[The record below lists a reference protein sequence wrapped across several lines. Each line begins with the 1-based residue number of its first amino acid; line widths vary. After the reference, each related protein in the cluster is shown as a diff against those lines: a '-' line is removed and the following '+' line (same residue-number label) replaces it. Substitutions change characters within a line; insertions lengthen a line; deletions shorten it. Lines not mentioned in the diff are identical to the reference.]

1 MKNLSVLIVDDS
13 EADRYI
19 LKRMLNEL
27 AFDISIFEMSDGES
41 ALEFMGDFE
50 ENQRKYVEGF
60 PPLITFLDIN
70 MPIKDGYE
78 YLSEF
83 STLRKKFNMEHS
95 IVMMF
100 TSSERQD
107 DKDKALKYSFVKGF
121 LIKGEFSIQ
130 DLQIA
135 IEDQL

>member
-1 MKNLSVLIVDDS
+1 LIVDDS

-27 AFDISIFEMSDGES
+27 AFDISVFEMSDVES
-41 ALEFMGDFE
+41 ALEFMNDFE
-50 ENQRKYVEGF
+50 ENQRKYPEGF